1 MPTQGPSTLR
11 AWGDDCAVAEA
22 VAPHASAAI
31 SMRKPHL
38 PACPL
43 ALTSIPCPRSAP
55 SMGRDWRRCP
65 PRVLMEVS
73 RNLQARCS
81 AASGATNSPVTGVI
95 IGRMPPSPSPD
106 IRLYRWRFGTV
117 EFDEAR
123 HELRVAGLA
132 VDIEHKPLQVLSV
145 LLRHVGEV
153 VTKEELFDQVWTGR
167 ITVDHVLATAIGKL
181 RKALDA
187 AGEDRIATVPRVGYR
202 LEGPV
207 ERVAQGQRLGTALSF
222 TVGQPVPGREHFL
235 LERPLGRTLGS
246 EVWLARQPRTRDAR
260 VFKFSLGG
268 ERLAAIKRE
277 ATLMRVL
284 RDTLGERGDFV
295 RVLDWNFESE
305 PFFLECEYGGQAL
318 PDWAIEHAALDWD
331 RTRKLAFF
339 LRIAAAVD
347 AAHGVGVLHKDI
359 KPTNVLVR
367 ARSDDAWQPCLTDF
381 GNSRLLQPERLAEL
395 GITGMGMTV
404 TTAHSG
410 DSSGTPLYLAP
421 ELIAGQP
428 ATVRSDVYALG
439 VLLYQWLVGDLRR
452 PMAPGWERDIDDP
465 LLVDDIRRATD
476 GDPVQRLGSVA
487 ELIERLSS
495 LEQRRT
501 QAEEHAAAALAAQ
514 QAQRALEHTRARRP
528 WIIATIVMLS
538 IGLLASSGLWWRSE
552 QQRKSAAM
560 QAARAEAVTR
570 FLSDDLIGALSP
582 GGAGFERDP
591 TVRQM
596 LEQAGKPLAARFDQD
611 PAVRGGIHAALGD
624 AWRTLGDRERAASH
638 LRQAVQDYGR
648 AFGVDDAQ
656 TLITRYGLIRTLAYA
671 GTPESFAEGTRQLEE
686 ADRLAGKMRL
696 QGENEV
702 ALYAAIARG
711 QLHFQQLQIEP
722 SLVAHRRADA
732 LQRTLRPDDASM
744 AALIRSNIADGLLRT
759 DKAEEAIP
767 LLQRLLAD
775 PLLDPKR
782 IGEST
787 VAGYRVMLAR
797 ALRNLGRYAEALTI
811 AEAAAT
817 TTERILGPD
826 DYTTL
831 VHMSLVASI
840 HDYAGECAKALPIA
854 RTVRE
859 RMAKRYGEERQATL
873 IETGNLGF
881 KEYDCGN
888 RTAGL
893 AYLRQA
899 ESGLRQHFGEDNVA
913 AHSFRYTLAGHLA
926 TEGQYQEALEMVDGL
941 SVPALTAGDSTPGW
955 EHRLQALR
963 GQILMQSGRAK
974 EGRPLLVAAVAA
986 LGETGA
992 AEEDDMLEW
1001 RRLLQSP

>member
-1 MPTQGPSTLR
+1 
-11 AWGDDCAVAEA
+11 
-22 VAPHASAAI
+22 
-31 SMRKPHL
+31 
-38 PACPL
+38 
-43 ALTSIPCPRSAP
+43 
-55 SMGRDWRRCP
+55 
-65 PRVLMEVS
+65 
-73 RNLQARCS
+73 
-81 AASGATNSPVTGVI
+81 
-95 IGRMPPSPSPD
+95 MPPSPSPD

-439 VLLYQWLVGDLRR
+439 VLLYQWLAGDLRR
-452 PMAPGWERDIDDP
+452 TMAPGWERDIDDP
-465 LLVDDIRRATD
+465 LLAEDIARATD
-476 GDPVQRLGSVA
+476 GDPALRLGSVA
-487 ELIERLSS
+487 ELVERLAR
-495 LEQRRT
+495 LEQRRSERERQVASEAASAAMR
-501 QAEEHAAAALAAQ
+501 QALD
-514 QAQRALEHTRARRP
+514 RTRARRP
-528 WIIATIVMLS
+528 WIAATIAVLGV
-538 IGLLASSGLWWRSE
+538 GLLWWHSE
-552 QQRKSAAM
+552 TQRGIARQ
-560 QAARAEAVTR
+560 QAARAEAVVQ
-570 FLSDDLIGALSP
+570 FLSNDLIGAVSP
-582 GGAGFERDP
+582 GGTGFERNP
-591 TVRQM
+591 TIKDM
-596 LEQAGKPLAARFDQD
+596 LEYASANTDARFAGD
-611 PAVRGGIHAALGD
+611 PATRGSLHAALGQS
-624 AWRTLGDRERAASH
+624 WRTLGQGERGVAELRAAV
-638 LRQAVQDYGR
+638 ADYGK
-648 AFGVDDAQ
+648 AFGESHEQ
-656 TLITRYGLIRTLAYA
+656 TLRTRYALVRSLMYASRGTDFGMAEKLLDETDALAA
-671 GTPESFAEGTRQLEE
+671 GRLR
-686 ADRLAGKMRL
+686 ADNELAL
-696 QGENEV
+696 D
-702 ALYAAIARG
+702 AAIARG
-711 QLHFQQLQIEP
+711 VVHSQRMQSELALA
-722 SLVAHRRADA
+722 SWRRADV
-732 LQRTLRPDDASM
+732 LQRELFPDDAQR
-744 AALIRSNIADGLLRT
+744 AILIRDNLAASLLGQGKKEQAATMLRSMLT
-759 DKAEEAIP
+759 
-767 LLQRLLAD
+767 D
-775 PLLDPKR
+775 PLLDEQR
-782 IGEST
+782 IGESRIANLRMT
-787 VAGYRVMLAR
+787 LAR
-797 ALRNLGRYAEALTI
+797 ALRDLERYGEALPL
-811 AEAAAT
+811 AQSAAAT
-817 TTERILGPD
+817 SEKIFGAD
-826 DYTTL
+826 HYQTL
-831 VHMSLVASI
+831 VQLSTVASI
-840 HDYAGECAKALPIA
+840 YDASGDCPAALPVQ
-854 RTVRE
+854 RTVRN
-859 RMAKRYGEERQATL
+859 RMAARYGADKQATL
-873 IETGNLGF
+873 VETGNLGGMEF
-881 KEYDCGN
+881 DCGD
-888 RTAGL
+888 RSTGL
-893 AYLRQA
+893 ALLRQA
-899 ESGLRQHFGEDNVA
+899 ESTLRAKFGEDNA
-913 AHSFRYTLAGHLA
+913 AATAFRAVLA
-926 TEGQYQEALEMVDGL
+926 EK
-941 SVPALTAGDSTPGW
+941 LTP
-955 EHRLQALR
+955 
-963 GQILMQSGRAK
+963 
-974 EGRPLLVAAVAA
+974 P
-986 LGETGA
+986 
-992 AEEDDMLEW
+992 
-1001 RRLLQSP
+1001 RR

>member
-1 MPTQGPSTLR
+1 M
-11 AWGDDCAVAEA
+11 A
-22 VAPHASAAI
+22 
-31 SMRKPHL
+31 
-38 PACPL
+38 
-43 ALTSIPCPRSAP
+43 
-55 SMGRDWRRCP
+55 
-65 PRVLMEVS
+65 
-73 RNLQARCS
+73 
-81 AASGATNSPVTGVI
+81 
-95 IGRMPPSPSPD
+95 PSPSSD
-106 IRLYRWRFGTV
+106 VRLYRWRFGTV

-167 ITVDHVLATAIGKL
+167 ITVDHVLATAVGKL

-202 LEGPV
+202 LDGPV
-207 ERVAQGQRLGTALSF
+207 ERVAQGQRRETALDFSA
-222 TVGQPVPGREHFL
+222 GQPVPGRGHFV
-235 LERPLGRTLGS
+235 LERALGRTLGS

-284 RDTLGERGDFV
+284 RDTLGERDDFV
-295 RVLDWNFESE
+295 RVLDWNFENE

-318 PDWAIEHAALDWD
+318 PEWAEEHGALAGWD
-331 RTRKLAFF
+331 RARKLAFF

-359 KPTNVLVR
+359 KPANVLVR
-367 ARSDDAWQPCLTDF
+367 ARRDDDWQPCLTDF

-410 DSSGTPLYLAP
+410 DGSGTPMYLAP

-476 GDPVQRLGSVA
+476 GDPAQRLGSVA
-487 ELIERLSS
+487 ELIDRLSA
-495 LEQRRT
+495 LAQRRDRADR
-501 QAEEHAAAALAAQ
+501 QAAAADAARRV
-514 QAQRALEHTRARRP
+514 QRALEHTRARRP
-528 WIIATIVMLS
+528 WVIATIAMLS
-538 IGLLASSGLWWRSE
+538 VGLLASSALWWRSE

-582 GGAGFERDP
+582 GGAGFEGDP

-596 LEQAGKPLAARFDQD
+596 LEKAGTPLATRFDQD

-624 AWRTLGDRERAASH
+624 AWRTLGHRERAARH

-648 AFGVDDAQ
+648 AFGVDDEQ
-656 TLITRYGLIRTLAYA
+656 TLVARYGLVRTLAYA
-671 GTPESFAEGTRQLEE
+671 GTPESFAEAERQLQE
-686 ADRLAGKMRL
+686 ADRLAGRTRL
-696 QGENEV
+696 DGENTV
-702 ALYAAIARG
+702 ALHAAIARG
-711 QLHFQQLQIEP
+711 QFHFQQLQIEP
-722 SLVAHRRADA
+722 SLVAHRRADT
-732 LQRTLRPDDASM
+732 LQRALRPDDASM

-759 DKAEEAIP
+759 DKADEAIP
-767 LLQRLLAD
+767 LLQAVLAD
-775 PLLDPKR
+775 PLLTPAR

-797 ALRNLGRYAEALTI
+797 ALRNLGRYAEALPI
-811 AEAAAT
+811 AQAAAA

-826 DYTTL
+826 DYSTL
-831 VHMSLVASI
+831 VQMSLVASI
-840 HDYAGECAKALPIA
+840 HDYAGQCDKALPIA

-881 KEYDCGN
+881 KEYDCGDRN
-888 RTAGL
+888 AGL

-899 ESGLRQHFGEDNVA
+899 ESGLRRHFGQDNVA
-913 AHSFRYTLAGHLA
+913 AHSFRYALAGHLA
-926 TEGQYQEALEMVDGL
+926 EEGRYAEALDMAEGL

-963 GQILMQSGRAK
+963 GQILIQSGRSR
-974 EGRPLLVAAVAA
+974 EGRPLLESAVAPLTRLGA
-986 LGETGA
+986 ADQAQIEGWQKLLGE
-992 AEEDDMLEW
+992 
-1001 RRLLQSP
+1001 P

>member
-1 MPTQGPSTLR
+1 MTPS
-11 AWGDDCAVAEA
+11 
-22 VAPHASAAI
+22 
-31 SMRKPHL
+31 
-38 PACPL
+38 
-43 ALTSIPCPRSAP
+43 
-55 SMGRDWRRCP
+55 
-65 PRVLMEVS
+65 
-73 RNLQARCS
+73 
-81 AASGATNSPVTGVI
+81 
-95 IGRMPPSPSPD
+95 PPSD
-106 IRLYRWRFGTV
+106 VRLYRWRFGTV

-222 TVGQPVPGREHFL
+222 TVDQPVPGREHFL

-284 RDTLGERGDFV
+284 RDTLGERDDFV
-295 RVLDWNFESE
+295 RVLDWNFENE
-305 PFFLECEYGGQAL
+305 PFFLECEYGGQTL
-318 PDWAIEHAALDWD
+318 PDWAEEHGALAGWD

-359 KPTNVLVR
+359 KPANVLVR

-439 VLLYQWLVGDLRR
+439 VLQYQWLVGDLRR

-476 GDPVQRLGSVA
+476 GDPAQRLGSVA

-528 WIIATIVMLS
+528 WIVATIVMLS

-797 ALRNLGRYAEALTI
+797 ALRNLGRYAEALPI
-811 AEAAAT
+811 AETAAK

-831 VHMSLVASI
+831 VQMSLVASI

-913 AHSFRYTLAGHLA
+913 AHSFRYALAGHLA

-963 GQILMQSGRAK
+963 GQILMQSGRAQ

>member
-1 MPTQGPSTLR
+1 
-11 AWGDDCAVAEA
+11 
-22 VAPHASAAI
+22 
-31 SMRKPHL
+31 
-38 PACPL
+38 
-43 ALTSIPCPRSAP
+43 
-55 SMGRDWRRCP
+55 MG
-65 PRVLMEVS
+65 
-73 RNLQARCS
+73 A
-81 AASGATNSPVTGVI
+81 VTGVI
-95 IGRMPPSPSPD
+95 IGRMPPSPPPD
-106 IRLYRWRFGTV
+106 ARLYRWRFGTV

-202 LEGPV
+202 LDGPV

-222 TVGQPVPGREHFL
+222 AAGQPVPAREHFL

-246 EVWLARQPRTRDAR
+246 EVWLARQPRSRDAR
-260 VFKFSLGG
+260 VFKFSVGG
-268 ERLAAIKRE
+268 ERLATIKRE

-284 RDTLGERGDFV
+284 RDTLGERDDFV
-295 RVLDWNFESE
+295 RVLDWNFETE
-305 PFFLECEYGGQAL
+305 PYFLECEYGGQAL
-318 PDWAIEHAALDWD
+318 PDWAAEHGALGWD
-331 RTRKLAFF
+331 RARKLAFF
-339 LRIAAAVD
+339 LQVAAAVD

-359 KPTNVLVR
+359 KPDNVLVR
-367 ARSDDAWQPCLTDF
+367 ARQDERWQPCLTDF

-404 TTAHSG
+404 TTAGS

-421 ELIAGQP
+421 ELVAGQP

-465 LLVDDIRRATD
+465 LLVEDIGRATD
-476 GDPVQRLGSVA
+476 GDPARRLGSVA
-487 ELIERLSS
+487 DLIDRLSS
-495 LEQRRT
+495 LPQRRARDDE
-501 QAEEHAAAALAAQ
+501 QQAAARQAQ
-514 QAQRALEHTRARRP
+514 HAQRALERTRARRP
-528 WIIATIVMLS
+528 WIIASFALLS
-538 IGLLASSGLWWRSE
+538 AGLLASSLFWYRSE
-552 QQRKSAAM
+552 QQRQSAAM

-596 LEQAGKPLAARFDQD
+596 LEQAGAPLAARFSQD

-648 AFGVDDAQ
+648 AFGVDDEQ
-656 TLITRYGLIRTLAYA
+656 TLVTRYGLVRTLAYA
-671 GTPESFAEGTRQLEE
+671 GTRESFTEAERQLRE
-686 ADRLAGKMRL
+686 ADRLAGRTRL
-696 QGENEV
+696 EGRNVV

-711 QLHFQQLQIEP
+711 QFHFQQLEIEP

-732 LQRTLRPDDASM
+732 LQRALRPDDASM
-744 AALIRSNIADGLLRT
+744 AALIRSNIADALLRSG
-759 DKAEEAIP
+759 KAEEAVP
-767 LLQRLLAD
+767 LLQQLLAD
-775 PLLDPKR
+775 PLLDAQR

-797 ALRNLGRYAEALTI
+797 ALRNMGRYAEALPI
-811 AEAAAT
+811 AQTAAA

-831 VHMSLVASI
+831 VQLSLVASI
-840 HDYAGECAKALPIA
+840 HDYADDCPKALPIA

-881 KEYDCGN
+881 KEYACGD
-888 RTAGL
+888 RQAGL
-893 AYLRQA
+893 DYLRQA
-899 ESGLRQHFGEDNVA
+899 ESGLRRHFGQDNVA
-913 AHSFRYTLAGHLA
+913 AHSFRYALAGHLA
-926 TEGQYQEALEMVDGL
+926 TEGRYADALEMVDGL

-963 GQILMQSGRAK
+963 GQILMQSGRTQ

-986 LGETGA
+986 LGELGTPEEDEMAAWQRLLGGTGA
-992 AEEDDMLEW
+992 AGN
-1001 RRLLQSP
+1001 

>member
-1 MPTQGPSTLR
+1 MGGDWLR
-11 AWGDDCAVAEA
+11 
-22 VAPHASAAI
+22 
-31 SMRKPHL
+31 R
-38 PACPL
+38 
-43 ALTSIPCPRSAP
+43 
-55 SMGRDWRRCP
+55 P

-73 RNLQARCS
+73 RNLQARRDG
-81 AASGATNSPVTGVI
+81 ASGGTNGRVTGVI
-95 IGRMPPSPSPD
+95 IGRMPPSSSPD
-106 IRLYRWRFGTV
+106 VRLYRWRFGTV

-132 VDIEHKPLQVLSV
+132 VEIEHKPLQVLSV

-167 ITVDHVLATAIGKL
+167 ITVDHVLATAVGKL

-187 AGEDRIATVPRVGYR
+187 ADEDRIATVPRVGYR

-207 ERVAQGQRLGTALSF
+207 ERVAQGQRRETSLDFAA
-222 TVGQPVPGREHFL
+222 GQAVPGREHFV

-284 RDTLGERGDFV
+284 RDTLGERDDFV

-305 PFFLECEYGGQAL
+305 PFFLECEYGGQAV
-318 PDWAIEHAALDWD
+318 PDWADEHGALAGWD
-331 RTRKLAFF
+331 RARKLAFF

-359 KPTNVLVR
+359 KPANVLVR
-367 ARSDDAWQPCLTDF
+367 ARGDEAWQPCLTDF

-421 ELIAGQP
+421 ELITGQP

-439 VLLYQWLVGDLRR
+439 VLLYQWLIGDLRR

-476 GDPVQRLGSVA
+476 GDPAQRLGSVA
-487 ELIERLSS
+487 ELIDRLSS
-495 LEQRRT
+495 LAQRGA
-501 QAEEHAAAALAAQ
+501 QADQQAAAADAARRV
-514 QAQRALEHTRARRP
+514 QRALEHTRARRP
-528 WIIATIVMLS
+528 WVVATIAMLS
-538 IGLLASSGLWWRSE
+538 VGLLASSALWWRSE

-582 GGAGFERDP
+582 GGAGFEGDP

-596 LEQAGKPLAARFDQD
+596 LEKAGKPLAQRFDQD

-648 AFGVDDAQ
+648 AFGVDDPQ

-686 ADRLAGKMRL
+686 ADRLAGKTRL

-722 SLVAHRRADA
+722 SLVAHRRADL
-732 LQRTLRPDDASM
+732 LQRALRPDDASM
-744 AALIRSNIADGLLRT
+744 AALIRSNIADGLLRS
-759 DKAEEAIP
+759 DRADEAIP
-767 LLQRLLAD
+767 LLQNLLAD

-797 ALRNLGRYAEALTI
+797 ALRNLGRYSEALPI
-811 AEAAAT
+811 AETAAT

-831 VHMSLVASI
+831 VQMSLVASI
-840 HDYAGECAKALPIA
+840 HDYAGDCAKALPIA

-881 KEYDCGN
+881 KEYDCGD
-888 RTAGL
+888 RAAGL
-893 AYLRQA
+893 AYLRRA
-899 ESGLRQHFGEDNVA
+899 ESGLRRHFGEDNVA
-913 AHSFRYTLAGHLA
+913 AHSFRYALAGHLV
-926 TEGQYQEALEMVDGL
+926 TEGQYTEALELVEGL

-955 EHRLQALR
+955 GHRLQALR
-963 GQILMQSGRAK
+963 GQILMQSGRVQ
-974 EGRPLLVAAVAA
+974 EGRPLLVSAMAA

-992 AEEDDMLEW
+992 AEEDDMREW
-1001 RRLLQSP
+1001 QRLLQSP

>member
-1 MPTQGPSTLR
+1 
-11 AWGDDCAVAEA
+11 
-22 VAPHASAAI
+22 
-31 SMRKPHL
+31 
-38 PACPL
+38 
-43 ALTSIPCPRSAP
+43 
-55 SMGRDWRRCP
+55 
-65 PRVLMEVS
+65 
-73 RNLQARCS
+73 
-81 AASGATNSPVTGVI
+81 
-95 IGRMPPSPSPD
+95 MPPSPPPD
-106 IRLYRWRFGTV
+106 ARLYRWRFGTV

-187 AGEDRIATVPRVGYR
+187 AGENRIATVPRLGYR
-202 LEGPV
+202 LDGPV
-207 ERVAQGQRLGTALSF
+207 ERVAQGQRLGTALDF
-222 TVGQPVPGREHFL
+222 VAGQAVPGREHFL

-246 EVWLARQPRTRDAR
+246 EVWLARQPRTREVR

-268 ERLAAIKRE
+268 ERLASIKRE

-284 RDTLGERGDFV
+284 RDTLGERDDFV

-318 PDWAIEHAALDWD
+318 PDWADEHGALAGWD
-331 RTRKLAFF
+331 RARKLAFF

-359 KPTNVLVR
+359 KPANVLVR
-367 ARSDDAWQPCLTDF
+367 ARGDEGWQPCLTDF

-404 TTAHSG
+404 TTAHGS

-428 ATVRSDVYALG
+428 ATVRSDLYALG

-465 LLVDDIRRATD
+465 LLVEDLRRATD
-476 GDPVQRLGSVA
+476 GDPAQRLGSVA

-495 LEQRRT
+495 LEQRRM
-501 QAEEHAAAALAAQ
+501 QAEEHVAAALSAERVQ
-514 QAQRALEHTRARRP
+514 QALEHTRARRP
-528 WIIATIVMLS
+528 WVIATIVMLS

-624 AWRTLGDRERAASH
+624 AWRTLGDRERAAGH

-656 TLITRYGLIRTLAYA
+656 TLITRYGLVRTLAYA
-671 GTPESFAEGTRQLEE
+671 GTPESFAEGARQLEE
-686 ADRLAGKMRL
+686 ADRLAGRIRL
-696 QGENEV
+696 DGENEV

-722 SLVAHRRADA
+722 SLSAHRRADT
-732 LQRTLRPDDASM
+732 LQRVLRPDDASM
-744 AALIRSNIADGLLRT
+744 AALIRSNIADGLLRS
-759 DKAEEAIP
+759 DKADEAIP
-767 LLQRLLAD
+767 LLQALLTD
-775 PLLDPKR
+775 PLLSPGR

-797 ALRNLGRYAEALTI
+797 ALRNLGRYAEALPI
-811 AEAAAT
+811 AEAAAA

-831 VHMSLVASI
+831 VQMSLVASI
-840 HDYAGECAKALPIA
+840 HDYAGDCMKALPIA

-881 KEYDCGN
+881 KEYACGD
-888 RTAGL
+888 RAAGL
-893 AYLRQA
+893 AYLAQA
-899 ESGLRQHFGEDNVA
+899 ESGLRKHFGQDNVA
-913 AHSFRYTLAGHLA
+913 AHSFRYALAGHLA
-926 TEGQYQEALEMVDGL
+926 EQGRYAEALAMVEGL

-963 GQILMQSGRAK
+963 GQILMQSGRIA
-974 EGRPLLVAAVAA
+974 EGRSLLGSAVTSLTQLGVADQEQLTTWRA
-986 LGETGA
+986 LL
-992 AEEDDMLEW
+992 D
-1001 RRLLQSP
+1001 PP

>member
-1 MPTQGPSTLR
+1 MDGVKGS
-11 AWGDDCAVAEA
+11 
-22 VAPHASAAI
+22 
-31 SMRKPHL
+31 
-38 PACPL
+38 
-43 ALTSIPCPRSAP
+43 
-55 SMGRDWRRCP
+55 
-65 PRVLMEVS
+65 
-73 RNLQARCS
+73 
-81 AASGATNSPVTGVI
+81 VTGVI
-95 IGRMPPSPSPD
+95 IGLMSASPSSD
-106 IRLYRWRFGTV
+106 ARLYRWRFGSV
-117 EFDEAR
+117 EFDEVR

-167 ITVDHVLATAIGKL
+167 ITVDHVLATAVGKL

-207 ERVAQGQRLGTALSF
+207 ERVAQGQRMEAALTF
-222 TVGQPVPGREHFL
+222 TPGQPVPGREHFL

-246 EVWLARQPRTRDAR
+246 EVWLACQPRTRDSR
-260 VFKFSLGG
+260 VFKFSVGG

-284 RDTLGERGDFV
+284 RDTLGERDDFV
-295 RVLDWNFESE
+295 RVLDWNFENE

-318 PDWAIEHAALDWD
+318 PEWAEEHGALQGWN
-331 RTRKLAFF
+331 RERKLAFF

-359 KPTNVLVR
+359 KPANVLVR
-367 ARSDDAWQPCLTDF
+367 SRGDDAFQPCLTDF

-404 TTAHSG
+404 TTAHSAE
-410 DSSGTPLYLAP
+410 SSGTPLYLAP

-439 VLLYQWLVGDLRR
+439 VLLYQWLAGDLRR
-452 PMAPGWERDIDDP
+452 PMAPGWERDIEDP
-465 LLVDDIRRATD
+465 LLVEDISRATD
-476 GDPVQRLGSVA
+476 GDPVQRMGSVA

-495 LEQRRT
+495 LEQRKT
-501 QAEEHAAAALAAQ
+501 QEEHHAAAAAAAQ
-514 QAQRALEHTRARRP
+514 QVQRALEHTRARRP
-528 WIIATIVMLS
+528 WVIATIAMLS
-538 IGLLASSGLWWRSE
+538 VGLLASSALWWRSE
-552 QQRKSAAM
+552 QQRHTSEM

-582 GGAGFERDP
+582 GGSGFERDP

-596 LEQAGKPLAARFDQD
+596 LEQAGKPLAQRFDQD

-624 AWRTLGDRERAASH
+624 AWRTLGDRERAADH
-638 LRQAVQDYGR
+638 LRQAVKDYGR

-656 TLITRYGLIRTLAYA
+656 TLITRYGLVRTLAYA
-671 GTPESFAEGTRQLEE
+671 GTSESFAEAARQLEE
-686 ADRLAGKMRL
+686 ADRLAGKRRL
-696 QGENEV
+696 DGENEV

-722 SLVAHRRADA
+722 SLAAHRRADV
-732 LQRTLRPDDASM
+732 LQRALRPDDASM
-744 AALIRSNIADGLLRT
+744 AALIRSNIADGLLRS

-767 LLQRLLAD
+767 LLRNLLAD
-775 PLLDPKR
+775 PLLRPER

-797 ALRNLGRYAEALTI
+797 ALRNLGRYAEALPI

-817 TTERILGPD
+817 TTERILSPD

-831 VHMSLVASI
+831 VQMSLVASI
-840 HDYAGECAKALPIA
+840 HDYAGDCAKALPIA

-881 KEYDCGN
+881 KEYDCGD
-888 RTAGL
+888 RPAGL

-899 ESGLRQHFGEDNVA
+899 ESGLRRHFGEDNVA
-913 AHSFRYTLAGHLA
+913 AHSFRYALAGHLA
-926 TEGQYQEALEMVDGL
+926 TEGQYKEALEMVDGL

-963 GQILMQSGRAK
+963 GQILMQSGRAQ
-974 EGRPLLVAAVAA
+974 EGRPLLVAAVGA
-986 LGETGA
+986 LSDLGMQ
-992 AEEDDMLEW
+992 EEDEMAAW
-1001 RRLLQSP
+1001 QRLLQGPGGAGN

>member
-1 MPTQGPSTLR
+1 MS
-11 AWGDDCAVAEA
+11 
-22 VAPHASAAI
+22 
-31 SMRKPHL
+31 
-38 PACPL
+38 
-43 ALTSIPCPRSAP
+43 
-55 SMGRDWRRCP
+55 
-65 PRVLMEVS
+65 
-73 RNLQARCS
+73 
-81 AASGATNSPVTGVI
+81 
-95 IGRMPPSPSPD
+95 PSPSPD

-235 LERPLGRTLGS
+235 LECPLGRTLGS

-284 RDTLGERGDFV
+284 RDTLGERDDFV

-331 RTRKLAFF
+331 RSRKLAFF

-359 KPTNVLVR
+359 KPANVLVR

-465 LLVDDIRRATD
+465 PLVDDIRRATD
-476 GDPVQRLGSVA
+476 GDPAQRLGSVA

-797 ALRNLGRYAEALTI
+797 ALRNLGRYAEALPI
-811 AEAAAT
+811 AEAAAA

-831 VHMSLVASI
+831 VQMSLVASI

-881 KEYDCGN
+881 KEYACGN
-888 RTAGL
+888 QAAGL

-899 ESGLRQHFGEDNVA
+899 ESGLRRHFGEDNVA
-913 AHSFRYTLAGHLA
+913 AHSFRYALAGHLA

-963 GQILMQSGRAK
+963 GQILMQSGRAQ

>member
-1 MPTQGPSTLR
+1 MP
-11 AWGDDCAVAEA
+11 
-22 VAPHASAAI
+22 
-31 SMRKPHL
+31 
-38 PACPL
+38 
-43 ALTSIPCPRSAP
+43 
-55 SMGRDWRRCP
+55 
-65 PRVLMEVS
+65 
-73 RNLQARCS
+73 
-81 AASGATNSPVTGVI
+81 
-95 IGRMPPSPSPD
+95 PPSPSD
-106 IRLYRWRFGTV
+106 ARLYRWRFGAV

-187 AGEDRIATVPRVGYR
+187 AGEDRIVTVPRVGYR
-202 LEGPV
+202 LDGPI
-207 ERVAQGQRLGTALSF
+207 ERVAQGQRLEATLSF
-222 TVGQPVPGREHFL
+222 AAGQPVPGREHFF

-284 RDTLGERGDFV
+284 RDTLGERDDFV
-295 RVLDWNFESE
+295 RVLDWNFENE

-318 PDWAIEHAALDWD
+318 PDWADEHEALVGWD
-331 RTRKLAFF
+331 RARKLAFF

-359 KPTNVLVR
+359 KPANVLVR
-367 ARSDDAWQPCLTDF
+367 ARPDDHWQPCLTDF

-404 TTAHSG
+404 TTAGSG

-465 LLVDDIRRATD
+465 LLVEDLRRATD
-476 GDPVQRLGSVA
+476 GDPAQRLGSVA
-487 ELIERLSS
+487 ELVDRLASLAERHAEAE
-495 LEQRRT
+495 EQRL
-501 QAEEHAAAALAAQ
+501 AAAGALQ
-514 QAQRALEHTRARRP
+514 VQRALEHARTRRP
-528 WIIATIVMLS
+528 WVIATIVMLS
-538 IGLLASSGLWWRSE
+538 AGLLASSGLWWRSE
-552 QQRKSAAM
+552 QQRKSAAV
-560 QAARAEAVTR
+560 QAMRAEAVVR

-596 LEQAGKPLAARFDQD
+596 LEQAGAPLAARFDKD
-611 PAVRGGIHAALGD
+611 LAVRGGIHAALGD
-624 AWRTLGDRERAASH
+624 AWRTLGDRERAADH

-648 AFGVDDAQ
+648 AFGVDDEQ
-656 TLITRYGLIRTLAYA
+656 TLVTRYGLVRTLAYA
-671 GTPESFAEGTRQLEE
+671 GTPASFAEGARQLQE
-686 ADRLAGKMRL
+686 ADRLAGTTRL
-696 QGENEV
+696 DGQNLV
-702 ALYAAIARG
+702 ALHAAIARG

-722 SLVAHRRADA
+722 SLRAHRRADA
-732 LQRTLRPDDASM
+732 LQRALRPDDASM
-744 AALIRSNIADGLLRT
+744 AALIRSNIADGLLRS

-767 LLQRLLAD
+767 LLQQLLAD
-775 PLLDPKR
+775 PLLDPRR

-797 ALRNLGRYAEALTI
+797 ALRNLGRYAEALPI
-811 AEAAAT
+811 AQGAAAA
-817 TTERILGPD
+817 TERILGPD

-831 VHMSLVASI
+831 VQMSLVASI
-840 HDYAGECAKALPIA
+840 HDQAGDCAQALPIA

-859 RMAKRYGEERQATL
+859 RMAKRYGETRQATL

-881 KEYDCGN
+881 KEYDCGE
-888 RTAGL
+888 RDAGL
-893 AYLRQA
+893 AYLQQA
-899 ESGLRQHFGEDNVA
+899 ESGLRRHFGQDNVA
-913 AHSFRYTLAGHLA
+913 AHSFRYALARHLA
-926 TEGQYQEALEMVDGL
+926 TAGRYAEALDMVDGL

-963 GQILMQSGRAK
+963 GQILMQSGRVR
-974 EGRPLLVAAVAA
+974 EGRPMLAAAVSA
-986 LGETGA
+986 LDGLGHP
-992 AEEDDMLEW
+992 EEDEVIEW
-1001 RRLLQSP
+1001 RRLLSDNESRPAGAR

>member
-1 MPTQGPSTLR
+1 MN
-11 AWGDDCAVAEA
+11 A
-22 VAPHASAAI
+22 
-31 SMRKPHL
+31 
-38 PACPL
+38 
-43 ALTSIPCPRSAP
+43 
-55 SMGRDWRRCP
+55 
-65 PRVLMEVS
+65 
-73 RNLQARCS
+73 
-81 AASGATNSPVTGVI
+81 VTGVI
-95 IGRMPPSPSPD
+95 IERMPPTSPPD
-106 IRLYRWRFGTV
+106 ARLYRWRFGTV

-181 RKALDA
+181 RKALEA

-222 TVGQPVPGREHFL
+222 VAGQPVPGREHFL
-235 LERPLGRTLGS
+235 LERALGRTLGS
-246 EVWLARQPRTRDAR
+246 EVWLARQPRSRDAR
-260 VFKFSLGG
+260 VFKFSVGG
-268 ERLAAIKRE
+268 ERLSAIKRE

-284 RDTLGERGDFV
+284 RDTLGERDDFV
-295 RVLDWNFESE
+295 RVLDWNFETE
-305 PFFLECEYGGQAL
+305 PYFLECEYGGQAL
-318 PDWAIEHAALDWD
+318 PDWAAEHGALIGWD
-331 RTRKLAFF
+331 QPHKLAFF
-339 LRIAAAVD
+339 LQIAAAVD

-359 KPTNVLVR
+359 KPDNVLVR
-367 ARSDDAWQPCLTDF
+367 ARQGDGWQPCLTDF
-381 GNSRLLQPERLAEL
+381 GNSRLLHPERLAEL

-404 TTAHSG
+404 TTAHGG

-452 PMAPGWERDIDDP
+452 PMAPGWEREIDDP
-465 LLVDDIRRATD
+465 LLVDDIGRATD
-476 GDPVQRLGSVA
+476 GDPARRLGSVA
-487 ELIERLSS
+487 ELVERLSS
-495 LEQRRT
+495 LAQRRA
-501 QAEEHAAAALAAQ
+501 QADQHARDAQAARDV
-514 QAQRALEHTRARRP
+514 QRALEHTRARRP
-528 WIIATIVMLS
+528 WVIATIVMLS

-560 QAARAEAVTR
+560 QAARAEAVSR

-596 LEQAGKPLAARFDQD
+596 LEQAGDPLATRFEQD

-624 AWRTLGDRERAASH
+624 AWRTLGDRERAAVH

-648 AFGVDDAQ
+648 AFGVDDEQ
-656 TLITRYGLIRTLAYA
+656 TLITRYGLVRTLAYA
-671 GTPESFAEGTRQLEE
+671 GTPESFAEGARQLEE
-686 ADRLAGKMRL
+686 ADRLAGKTRL
-696 QGENEV
+696 QGENQV

-711 QLHFQQLQIEP
+711 QLHFQQLKIEP

-744 AALIRSNIADGLLRT
+744 AALIRSNIADGLLRS
-759 DKAEEAIP
+759 DQASEAIP
-767 LLQRLLAD
+767 LLQSLLAD
-775 PLLDPKR
+775 PLLSPER

-797 ALRNLGRYAEALTI
+797 ALRNLGRYAEALPI
-811 AEAAAT
+811 AEAAAN

-831 VHMSLVASI
+831 VQMSLVASI
-840 HDYAGECAKALPIA
+840 HDYAGECKKALPIA
-854 RTVRE
+854 RTVRD

-881 KEYDCGN
+881 KEYDCGDRN
-888 RTAGL
+888 AGL
-893 AYLRQA
+893 DYLRQA
-899 ESGLRQHFGEDNVA
+899 ESGLRKHFGQDNVA
-913 AHSFRYTLAGHLA
+913 AHSFRYALAGNLA
-926 TEGQYQEALEMVDGL
+926 EQGRFAEALEMTEGL
-941 SVPALTAGDSTPGW
+941 SVAALTAGDSTPGW

-963 GQILMQSGRAK
+963 GQILMQSGRTA
-974 EGRPLLVAAVAA
+974 EGRPLLDSAVVSLTT
-986 LGETGA
+986 LGATDQEQLTA
-992 AEEDDMLEW
+992 W
-1001 RRLLQSP
+1001 RELLGTQ